1 MKKIVEFVGG
11 VVLIGGIAGVLRE
24 LTGWFPFM
32 GFTRFLTENVS
43 FLEGR
48 EILTN
53 VAIAV
58 LGFAIVMIAD
68 TKRRT

>member
-1 MKKIVEFVGG
+1 MKRILEFVGG
-11 VVLIGGIAGVLRE
+11 VVLIGGIAGVVRE

-58 LGFAIVMIAD
+58 LGFSIVMIAD
-68 TKRRT
+68 TGRRT

>member
-1 MKKIVEFVGG
+1 MRKFVEFVGG
-11 VVLIGGIAGVLRE
+11 VVLFGGLAGVVRE
-24 LTGWFPFM
+24 LTGWFPIM
-32 GFTRFLTENVS
+32 GFTRALTENVW

-48 EILTN
+48 EILAN

-58 LGFAIVMIAD
+58 VGFAIVMIAD